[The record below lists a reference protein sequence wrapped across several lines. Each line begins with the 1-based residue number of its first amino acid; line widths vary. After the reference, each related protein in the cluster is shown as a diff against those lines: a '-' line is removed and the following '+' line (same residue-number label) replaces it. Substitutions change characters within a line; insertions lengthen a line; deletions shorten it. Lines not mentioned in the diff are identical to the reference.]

1 MPTCLVLVER
11 GGDASLDIV
20 SDGYTEATKSAFR
33 KLIDSNAQDISSYL
47 PNGRSNEKASNFS
60 DTDMELSLTSV
71 VLATSLDRVGIDFAV
86 YDDEDIIDKYRKKL
100 EREIK
105 SGVKFVCISTT
116 FFWDM
121 NHLQKV
127 MDFFHQ
133 RDKKIK
139 IILGGQGLS
148 VWGDSAYEK
157 LNNVFCYCYGD
168 IDYFGN
174 YINDLL
180 KSKIPEDFELKVTN
194 NGKSFYVLKKF
205 IPDLDSLFLP
215 DWGILKRSDF
225 NDNYYEKNPLPDRV
239 SVEERRGCVFRC
251 AFCSYHTL
259 NTHRQKSSERIVE
272 ELTNLKRLGFSK
284 VNFTGAEFLA
294 PPKKTRRTLELIVE
308 ANLKMDLLGYARID
322 ILHKH
327 PDMIDL
333 MAKAG
338 FTAAYFGVESGDQS
352 ILKAMDKNFNLE
364 KCLPEVL
371 KKLKKYNI
379 DVWASFIFGF
389 PGETEET
396 IRNTTNF
403 IVSRN
408 FTVLDVHALQVV
420 PGTPLD
426 LKREKYG
433 LKTLGN
439 FWTHPTM
446 SIREIPKLMRKVF
459 VDIYPNCDS
468 SVLHIRDHLGKYF
481 PQKDNSKETTRAIDR
496 CLHELIYIEFND
508 SIKTKEKY
516 LLKPWNELKKHI
528 KYIPSYILE

>member
-1 MPTCLVLVER
+1 MPTCLVLIER

-20 SDGYTEATKSAFR
+20 SDDYTEATRSAFDR
-33 KLIDSNAQDISSYL
+33 LIKSNAGDIKNYL
-47 PNGRSNEKASNFS
+47 PNGKIQEKASNFS
-60 DTDMELSLTSV
+60 DTDMELSLTGV
-71 VLATSLDRVGIDFAV
+71 VLATSLDRAGVDFAV
-86 YDDEDIIDKYRKKL
+86 YDDEDIIDKYKAKL

-105 SGVKFVCISTT
+105 LGVKFVCISTT

-127 MDFFHQ
+127 IDFFLQ
-133 RDKKIK
+133 KDKNIK

-157 LNNVFCYCYGD
+157 LNNIFCFCYGD

-174 YINDLL
+174 YISDLL
-180 KSKIPEDFELKVTN
+180 NSKIPEDFEMKSTKS
-194 NGKSFYVLKKF
+194 GKSFYVLKKF

-215 DWGILKRSDF
+215 DWGLLKEKDF
-225 NDNYYEKNPLPDRV
+225 NDNYYLTHPLPDRV

-272 ELTNLKRLGFSK
+272 ELTNLKKLGYNK

-294 PPKKTRRTLELIVE
+294 PPKKCRKTLELIID
-308 ANLKMDLLGYARID
+308 ADLNMDLLGYARID

-338 FTAAYFGVESGDQS
+338 FTAAYFGVESGDQT
-352 ILKAMDKNFNLE
+352 ILKAMDKNFNIE

-371 KKLKKYNI
+371 EKLKKYNI
-379 DVWASFIFGF
+379 DVWASFIFGY
-389 PGETEET
+389 PGETKDT
-396 IRNTTNF
+396 IKNTTNF
-403 IVSRN
+403 ITSRN

-439 FWTHPTM
+439 FWAHPTM
-446 SIREIPKLMRKVF
+446 SMREIPKIMREVF
-459 VDIYPNCDS
+459 VNIYKNCDS

-481 PQKDNSKETTRAIDR
+481 PQKDKSKETSRAIDR

-508 SIKTKEKY
+508 SIKSKEEH
-516 LLKPWNELKKHI
+516 LLKSWNNLKKHI
-528 KYIPSYILE
+528 EYIPSYILK

>member
-1 MPTCLVLVER
+1 MTTCLVLIER

-20 SDGYTEATKSAFR
+20 SDDYTKAIKSAFR
-33 KLIDSNAQDISSYL
+33 RLVDSNVQDINHYL
-47 PNGRSNEKASNFS
+47 QNGTSNERASNFS

-71 VLATSLDRVGIDFAV
+71 VLATSLDRAGIDFAV
-86 YDDEDIIDKYRKKL
+86 YDDEDIIDKYRNKL

-127 MDFFHQ
+127 IDFFHQ

-157 LNNVFCYCYGD
+157 LNNVFCFCYGD

-174 YINDLL
+174 YIDELL
-180 KSKIPEDFELKVTN
+180 KSKIPDDFELKVTKS
-194 NGKSFYVLKKF
+194 GKSFYILKKF

-215 DWGILKRSDF
+215 DWGLLNRYDF
-225 NDNYYEKNPLPDRV
+225 NDNYYATHPLPERV

-259 NTHRQKSSERIVE
+259 NSHRQKSSERIVE
-272 ELTNLKRLGFSK
+272 ELVNLKSLGYNK

-294 PPKKTRRTLELIVE
+294 PPRKCRRTLELIIE
-308 ANLKMDLLGYARID
+308 ANLNMDLLGYARID
-322 ILHKH
+322 ILYKQQ
-327 PDMIDL
+327 DLIDL
-333 MAKAG
+333 MAEAG
-338 FTAAYFGVESGDQS
+338 FTATYFGVESGDQS
-352 ILKAMDKNFNLE
+352 ILKAMDKNFNIE
-364 KCLPEVL
+364 KSVPEVL
-371 KKLKKYNI
+371 IKLKKHGI

-389 PGETEET
+389 PGETEHT
-396 IRNTTNF
+396 IKNTTDF

-408 FTVLDVHALQVV
+408 FTVLDLHALQVV

-439 FWTHPTM
+439 FWAHPTM
-446 SIREIPKLMRKVF
+446 SIREIPKIMRKVF
-459 VDIYPNCDS
+459 VDIYPKCDS

-481 PQKDNSKETTRAIDR
+481 PQKDNLKETSRAIDR
-496 CLHELIYIEFND
+496 CLHEFIYIEFND
-508 SIKTKEKY
+508 SITTNEEH

-528 KYIPSYILE
+528 EYIPSYILE

>member
-1 MPTCLVLVER
+1 MPTCVVLIER

-20 SDGYTEATKSAFR
+20 SDDYTKATKSAFR
-33 KLIDSNAQDISSYL
+33 RLVDSNAQDINHYL
-47 PNGRSNEKASNFS
+47 QNGTSNERAYNFS

-71 VLATSLDRVGIDFAV
+71 VLATSLDRSSIDFVV
-86 YDDEDIIDKYRKKL
+86 YDDEDIIDKYKDKL
-100 EREIK
+100 EKEID
-105 SGVKFVCISTT
+105 SGIKFVCISTT

-127 MDFFHQ
+127 INFFHQ
-133 RDKKIK
+133 RDKDIK

-157 LNNVFCYCYGD
+157 LNNIFCFCYGD

-174 YINDLL
+174 YIDDLL
-180 KSKIPEDFELKVTN
+180 KSKIPDDFELKVTKS
-194 NGKSFYVLKKF
+194 GKSFYILKKF

-215 DWGILKRSDF
+215 DWGLLNRYDF
-225 NDNYYEKNPLPDRV
+225 NDNYYATHPLPKRV

-259 NTHRQKSSERIVE
+259 NTHRQKSAERIVE
-272 ELTNLKRLGFSK
+272 ELTNLKKLGYDK

-294 PPKKTRRTLELIVE
+294 PPKKCRKTLELIIE
-308 ANLKMDLLGYARID
+308 ANLNMDLLGYARID

-338 FTAAYFGVESGDQS
+338 FTATYFGVESGDQS

-371 KKLKKYNI
+371 GKLKKYDI

-389 PGETEET
+389 PGETEHT
-396 IRNTTNF
+396 VKNSTDF
-403 IVSRN
+403 IISRN
-408 FTVLDVHALQVV
+408 FTVLDLHALQVV

-439 FWTHPTM
+439 FWVHPTM
-446 SIREIPKLMRKVF
+446 SIREIPKIMRKVF

-481 PQKDNSKETTRAIDR
+481 PQKYNSIESTRAIDR
-496 CLHELIYIEFND
+496 CLHEFIYIEFND
-508 SIKTKEKY
+508 SITKKEER
-516 LLKPWNELKKHI
+516 LSKPWNELKKHI
-528 KYIPSYILE
+528 KYIPSYIVE

>member
-1 MPTCLVLVER
+1 MPSCLVLIER

-20 SDGYTEATKSAFR
+20 SDDYTKATKNAFR
-33 KLIDSNAQDISSYL
+33 RLLDSNVQDINRYL
-47 PNGRSNEKASNFS
+47 QNGTSNKRASNFS

-71 VLATSLDRVGIDFAV
+71 VLATSLDRYDIDFVV
-86 YDDEDIIDKYRKKL
+86 YDDEDIIDKYKDKL
-100 EREIK
+100 EREIN
-105 SGVKFVCISTT
+105 SGIKFICISTT

-127 MDFFHQ
+127 INFFHQ
-133 RDKKIK
+133 RDKDIK
-139 IILGGQGLS
+139 IILGGQGLL
-148 VWGDSAYEK
+148 VWGDNVYEK
-157 LNNVFCYCYGD
+157 LNNIFCFCYGD
-168 IDYFGN
+168 IDYIGN
-174 YINDLL
+174 YIDDLL
-180 KSKIPEDFELKVTN
+180 KSKIPNDFELKLTKS
-194 NGKSFYVLKKF
+194 GRSFYILKKF

-215 DWGILKRSDF
+215 DWSLLKRYDF
-225 NDNYYEKNPLPDRV
+225 NDNYYTTHPLPTRV

-259 NTHRQKSSERIVE
+259 NTHRQKSSERIVK
-272 ELTNLKRLGFSK
+272 ELVNLKSLGYNK

-294 PPKKTRRTLELIVE
+294 PPKKCRRTLELIIE
-308 ANLKMDLLGYARID
+308 ANLNMDLVGYARID

-333 MAKAG
+333 MVKAG
-338 FTAAYFGVESGDQS
+338 FTPIYFGVESGDQS
-352 ILKAMDKNFNLE
+352 ILKAMGKNFNLE
-364 KCLPEVL
+364 KSLPEVL
-371 KKLKKYNI
+371 EKLKKNSI

-389 PGETEET
+389 PGETEHT
-396 IRNTTNF
+396 IKNSTNF
-403 IVSRN
+403 IISRN
-408 FTVLDVHALQVV
+408 FTVLDLHALQVV

-426 LKREKYG
+426 LKREKHG

-439 FWTHPTM
+439 FWAHPTM

-481 PQKDNSKETTRAIDR
+481 PQKYNSIESTRAIDR
-496 CLHELIYIEFND
+496 CLHEFIYIEFND
-508 SIKTKEKY
+508 LITKKEEH

>member
-1 MPTCLVLVER
+1 MPTCVVLIER

-20 SDGYTEATKSAFR
+20 SDDYTKAIKSAFR
-33 KLIDSNAQDISSYL
+33 RLVDSNVQDINHYL
-47 PNGRSNEKASNFS
+47 QNGTSNERASNFS

-71 VLATSLDRVGIDFAV
+71 ILATSLDRSGIDFVV
-86 YDDEDIIDKYRKKL
+86 YDDEDIIDKYKDKL
-100 EREIK
+100 EKEID
-105 SGVKFVCISTT
+105 SGIKFVCISTT

-127 MDFFHQ
+127 INFFHQ
-133 RDKKIK
+133 RDKDIK
-139 IILGGQGLS
+139 IILGGQGLT
-148 VWGDSAYEK
+148 VWSDSAYEK
-157 LNNVFCYCYGD
+157 LNNIFCFCYGD

-174 YINDLL
+174 YIDDLL
-180 KSKIPEDFELKVTN
+180 KSKIPDDFELKVTKS
-194 NGKSFYVLKKF
+194 GKSFYILKKF

-215 DWGILKRSDF
+215 DWGLLKRYDF
-225 NDNYYEKNPLPDRV
+225 NDNYYVTHPLPNRV

-259 NTHRQKSSERIVE
+259 NTHRQKSPERIVE
-272 ELTNLKRLGFSK
+272 ELVNLKRLGYNK
-284 VNFTGAEFLA
+284 INFTGAEFLA
-294 PPKKTRRTLELIVE
+294 PPRKCRRTLELIIE
-308 ANLKMDLLGYARID
+308 ANLNMDLVGYARID
-322 ILHKH
+322 ILHKN
-327 PDMIDL
+327 PDMINL

-352 ILKAMDKNFNLE
+352 ILKAMNKKFNIE
-364 KCLPEVL
+364 KSVPEVL
-371 KKLKKYNI
+371 DKFKKLHI

-389 PGETEET
+389 PGETEHT
-396 IRNTTNF
+396 VKNSTDF
-403 IVSRN
+403 IISRN
-408 FTVLDVHALQVV
+408 FTVLDLHALQVV

-439 FWTHPTM
+439 FWAHPTM
-446 SIREIPKLMRKVF
+446 SIREIPKIMRKVF

-481 PQKDNSKETTRAIDR
+481 PQKYNSIESTRAIDR
-496 CLHELIYIEFND
+496 CLHEFIYIEFND
-508 SIKTKEKY
+508 SITKKEEH

-528 KYIPSYILE
+528 KYIPSYIVQ